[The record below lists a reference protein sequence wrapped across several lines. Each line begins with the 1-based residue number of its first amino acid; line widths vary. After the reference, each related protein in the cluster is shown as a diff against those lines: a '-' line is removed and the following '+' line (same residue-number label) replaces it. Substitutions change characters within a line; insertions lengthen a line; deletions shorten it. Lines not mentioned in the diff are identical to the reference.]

1 MLKSDIMNM
10 INDFESETWKYDSTD
25 ELDSDMQYIYSIE
38 SELKNIDDS
47 YIEQIYNKLIAMI
60 GIIRFKYGFESSI
73 INTMPELERLEK
85 YINEIQLNSNDII
98 NQYNYILNYY
108 TNIINR
114 NHDLGFIKNKY
125 INVEGKEGLFLAV
138 ESLKSLISNSEYR
151 QMLDS
156 TKINEVLIDCVKL
169 NNGAVSLEKIEMKYQ
184 EIIRQIWEKSISE
197 KIDNDGKFRMIFSN
211 ISGGSLSQQADLLVN
226 RPSQSSCSMISS
238 DFIAT
243 YGDQTRKIGFIYPSS
258 SKIILT
264 SAYDLGSNVFGDGV
278 KNKEKGT
285 RLSTPQIIE
294 QIGKA
299 RTLENR
305 EDIYSSNCYNEIL
318 VDSKPCG
325 IVVIGLGEKDLNID
339 YEDAKQLADKM
350 NLQIHYIDTMQY
362 KNYLSERDKNYI
374 AFHSIMS
381 YYGISRE
388 QLIQMVNDNNID
400 IDIYSIVNNYKNQV
414 SEIFLSLKESGNLN
428 KNNMFQLMSQIIKK
442 DSFVNIKEGQTNS
455 SLNDYSDINDSEVK
469 DNIIYGII
477 EKMYPNGVE
486 CAPVND
492 IKKQLENYS
501 IVQLEEILNQYE
513 MQTLE
518 NQQGFMHR

>member
-350 NLQIHYIDTMQY
+350 NLPIHYIDTMQY

-388 QLIQMVNDNNID
+388 QLIQMVNDNN